1 MFPVHPIDSTTPI
14 TTPTTTSTITTTT
27 TNTAATLPNTPPS
40 LNSPSRHGRKLS
52 HVQFGKRPYNLQD
65 EYASSAF
72 MLQYDEKPKH
82 FITTDSTIEINKS
95 VSSSHGDDDPEEL
108 QVPELGV
115 EQRNNKNNNSIRKR
129 FTRWFFRL
137 DNIGP
142 FTIGDHW
149 ALFTYLMFGFTI
161 IIFSGEL
168 LLSKQSSGEFFE
180 LEPFNYMLGP
190 SMEIMIQSGA
200 RFPPCMRK
208 VDSMPSDQKY
218 VCLHT
223 ISQSNLTPFASNRS
237 NDLPDDSSNQLM
249 LLDPA
254 IELTDPR
261 LLNSTCSLSTICGM
275 TAFHQ
280 HRIPDQTYRLLSPLF
295 IHTGLIHLCINMAFL
310 VVLGSRVE
318 RTINSLRFTLLY
330 IGSGI
335 FGHALGANFSPPTT
349 PFLGCS
355 SSIFGL
361 IGFLYV
367 DILINWKKL
376 ERPITNLFKL
386 LVCTGLTF
394 SIGILPGVD
403 TFSHMGGLISGVLLS
418 VFLLPVSWWTF
429 THSRRKVAL
438 FYLLRVLSI
447 CLFGVFLGLLIH
459 KFSISKLDQVC
470 PYCRYIS
477 CLPINGFCD

>member
-1 MFPVHPIDSTTPI
+1 MFPVHPINSTTP
-14 TTPTTTSTITTTT
+14 PPLTTTT
-27 TNTAATLPNTPPS
+27 TAAATLPNTPPS

-82 FITTDSTIEINKS
+82 SITTNSTIQMTKS
-95 VSSSHGDDDPEEL
+95 MSNHSDTEDL
-108 QVPELGV
+108 QAQELG
-115 EQRNNKNNNSIRKR
+115 EQRNSNNNSIRRR
-129 FTRWFFRL
+129 FTSWFFRL
-137 DNIGP
+137 NNIGP
-142 FTIGDHW
+142 FTKGDHW
-149 ALFTYLMFGFTI
+149 ALFTYLMVGFTI

-223 ISQSNLTPFASNRS
+223 ISQNNLTPFASTKS
-237 NDLPDDSSNQLM
+237 NDLPEDSSSQLM

-310 VVLGSRVE
+310 VILGSRVE
-318 RTINSLRFTLLY
+318 RTINSLRFTCKFPSFYAY
-330 IGSGI
+330 I
-335 FGHALGANFSPPTT
+335 
-349 PFLGCS
+349 
-355 SSIFGL
+355 
-361 IGFLYV
+361 
-367 DILINWKKL
+367 
-376 ERPITNLFKL
+376 
-386 LVCTGLTF
+386 
-394 SIGILPGVD
+394 
-403 TFSHMGGLISGVLLS
+403 LLS
-418 VFLLPVSWWTF
+418 
-429 THSRRKVAL
+429 L
-438 FYLLRVLSI
+438 FYVYINTFYSTVYW
-447 CLFGVFLGLLIH
+447 F
-459 KFSISKLDQVC
+459 
-470 PYCRYIS
+470 RYLWS
-477 CLPINGFCD
+477 CFRR

>member
-1 MFPVHPIDSTTPI
+1 MFPVRPIDSTT
-14 TTPTTTSTITTTT
+14 TTPTTTPTTTT
-27 TNTAATLPNTPPS
+27 TATTTTAVATLSNTPPS

-72 MLQYDEKPKH
+72 MLQYDEKKKH
-82 FITTDSTIEINKS
+82 SITTDSTIQITKS
-95 VSSSHGDDDPEEL
+95 
-108 QVPELGV
+108 
-115 EQRNNKNNNSIRKR
+115 I
-129 FTRWFFRL
+129 
-137 DNIGP
+137 
-142 FTIGDHW
+142 
-149 ALFTYLMFGFTI
+149 
-161 IIFSGEL
+161 
-168 LLSKQSSGEFFE
+168 KQSSGEFFE

-223 ISQSNLTPFASNRS
+223 ISQNNLTPFASNR
-237 NDLPDDSSNQLM
+237 N
-249 LLDPA
+249 
-254 IELTDPR
+254 DPR
-261 LLNSTCSLSTICGM
+261 LLNSTCSLSAICGM

-310 VVLGSRVE
+310 VILGSRVE

-355 SSIFGL
+355 SSLFGL

-376 ERPITNLFKL
+376 ERPITSLFKL

-394 SIGILPGVD
+394 FIGILPG
-403 TFSHMGGLISGVLLS
+403 
-418 VFLLPVSWWTF
+418 
-429 THSRRKVAL
+429 
-438 FYLLRVLSI
+438 
-447 CLFGVFLGLLIH
+447 
-459 KFSISKLDQVC
+459 
-470 PYCRYIS
+470 
-477 CLPINGFCD
+477 